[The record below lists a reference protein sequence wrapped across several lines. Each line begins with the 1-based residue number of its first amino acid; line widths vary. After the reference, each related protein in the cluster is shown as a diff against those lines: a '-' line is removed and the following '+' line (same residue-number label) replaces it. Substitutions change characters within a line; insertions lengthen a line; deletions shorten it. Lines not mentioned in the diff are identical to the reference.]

1 MERSKKVKS
10 RFKRKTRI
18 RKKVIGRADRPRLSV
33 FRSLKNIYAQV
44 IDDDKGSTLVGIS
57 SLNKD
62 IRKKK
67 LTGLKQANTIGEI
80 LAEKCKEK
88 KIKKVV
94 FDKNGFKYHGR
105 IKALAESAR
114 KSGLEF

>member
-1 MERSKKVKS
+1 LERSKKVKS

-44 IDDDKGSTLVGIS
+44 IDDDKGNTIVGIS
-57 SLNKD
+57 SLSKD
-62 IRKKK
+62 IKKKK
-67 LTGLKQANTIGEI
+67 LTGIKQADSIGEI
-80 LAEKCKEK
+80 LAEKCKSK
-88 KIKKVV
+88 NIDKVI

-114 KSGLEF
+114 KKGLEF